1 MAARL
6 MALLTLDVAQTS
18 TLLVMVGMELIDV
31 AFSFG
36 SDQVTWELI

>member
-6 MALLTLDVAQTS
+6 MALLTLDVAQAS
-18 TLLVMVGMELIDV
+18 APLVMVGMELIDV

-36 SDQVTWELI
+36 SDPVAPKL